1 MPFFILTPHK
11 RTKGGIGM
19 KIIEEEHLGD
29 EWYLITLVDEFGIIY
44 TATRDPQGNMSEPEI
59 MV

>member
-1 MPFFILTPHK
+1 MFTYIK
-11 RTKGGIGM
+11 KGGIGM
-19 KIIEEEHLGD
+19 KIIEEEHIGD
-29 EWYLITLVDEFGIIY
+29 EWYLITLIDEFGIIY

>member
-1 MPFFILTPHK
+1 
-11 RTKGGIGM
+11 M
-19 KIIEEEHLGD
+19 KILEEEHIGD

-44 TATRDPQGNMSEPEI
+44 TATRDPQGNTSEPEI